1 MRRTVLLTVMPV
13 LLAVAA
19 LLSVSAVSSADDG
32 RPIDADLRR
41 RVQPAGAH
49 RHQQRERPQQPLA
62 FGDANVFY
70 DRLSVEGEHAGD
82 EVGSCVIAVLTPE
95 IVANCGMV
103 VRLPDGDITGSGR

>member
-1 MRRTVLLTVMPV
+1 
-13 LLAVAA
+13 
-19 LLSVSAVSSADDG
+19 
-32 RPIDADLRR
+32 
-41 RVQPAGAH
+41 
-49 RHQQRERPQQPLA
+49 
-62 FGDANVFY
+62 VFY